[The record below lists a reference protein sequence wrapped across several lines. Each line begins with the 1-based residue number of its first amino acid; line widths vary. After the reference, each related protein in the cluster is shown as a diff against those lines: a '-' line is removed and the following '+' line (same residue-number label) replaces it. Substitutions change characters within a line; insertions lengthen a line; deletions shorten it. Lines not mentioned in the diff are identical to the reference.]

1 MAWENHFDHSIVSL
15 GVNLERKIQL
25 VSLDEEYMNTL
36 SLIEASFR
44 KPGDFNSFYPFVE
57 ISTVHSERR

>member
-1 MAWENHFDHSIVSL
+1 
-15 GVNLERKIQL
+15 
-25 VSLDEEYMNTL
+25 MNTL

-57 ISTVHSERR
+57 ISTVHSERKLNTSTVHMYMVLELSHFTNKQARK